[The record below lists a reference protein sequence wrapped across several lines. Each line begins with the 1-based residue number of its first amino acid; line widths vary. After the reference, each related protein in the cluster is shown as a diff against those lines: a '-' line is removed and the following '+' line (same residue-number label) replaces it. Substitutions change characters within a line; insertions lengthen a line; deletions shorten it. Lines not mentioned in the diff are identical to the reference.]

1 MLCILTSFNLEK
13 MKSAWNRNWSIKV
26 WISNF
31 WQFIWFK
38 YFFLKQ
44 LMSFKYLLLVW
55 FLDYDNCLIW
65 LIFLVPNLI
74 LQSRNLIR
82 AIIIVLPKFIY
93 YPHHC
98 FNSHIFFKSGSRER
112 VSYTIV
118 FEKESSK
125 RENLLYPGPMRTN
138 ERTKT

>member
-1 MLCILTSFNLEK
+1 
-13 MKSAWNRNWSIKV
+13 MKTRVGLFLDKIGTCQKKNKSKFQLWSIKV
-26 WISNF
+26 WIFQFVDNLFDSN
-31 WQFIWFK
+31 I
-38 YFFLKQ
+38 FLKQ
-44 LMSFKYLLLVW
+44 LMSLKYLLLVW
-55 FLDYDNCLIW
+55 FLDYDLIE
-65 LIFLVPNLI
+65 FLVPNLI
-74 LQSRNLIR
+74 LQTRNLIR
-82 AIIIVLPKFIY
+82 AIIIVPKFIY